1 VFTDKFGKG
10 FNTGAAS
17 FIINMDK
24 VY

>member
-1 VFTDKFGKG
+1 VFADKFGKG